1 MSKYDRIEKVGLV
14 IISCAAFAFGLI
26 PTVTVLKRIYH
37 PTHKLTDFSKASE
50 EEKKA
55 LSVFYDSDII
65 SEGKYF
71 DLILIM
77 LERIV

>member
-1 MSKYDRIEKVGLV
+1 MSKYDCIEKVGLV

-26 PTVTVLKRIYH
+26 PTVTVLKRIYR

-55 LSVFYDSDII
+55 LSIFYDSDII